1 MCFHNFAGV
10 FLPATPF
17 CNIDTRQIAHVPRTD
32 LPRTFPLLTHAE
44 MPEWMH
50 QYHTCAFAGAYGGNT
65 RTEEIMDFFF
75 FFASL
80 NVNKHLPFDSTVA
93 VTSAGIIDATRRNPS
108 GVMFIRG
115 GVGGSQRPQKLIN
128 CVRHRV

>member
-1 MCFHNFAGV
+1 
-10 FLPATPF
+10 
-17 CNIDTRQIAHVPRTD
+17 
-32 LPRTFPLLTHAE
+32 
-44 MPEWMH
+44 
-50 QYHTCAFAGAYGGNT
+50 
-65 RTEEIMDFFF
+65 MDFFFF

-80 NVNKHLPFDSTVA
+80 NVNKHLPFDSAVA

-108 GVMFIRG
+108 GAMFIRG